1 MTKNNKPTIL
11 DCVDDVF
18 KSFVNNRGEIELSEN
33 INPAFVMF
41 MTIFMEGLRQRLLG
55 LRPQR

>member
-41 MTIFMEGLRQRLLG
+41 MTIFMESQIHFY
-55 LRPQR
+55 